1 MATKAQKVL
10 KTEYMKSTGM
20 NPQLAATKYVVNGL
34 KELNLSPQEK
44 QAMKQKLIP
53 IVANRIKNDRG
64 RTKGRA
70 VGIVMREEK
79 ARLKKAAE
87 NI

>member
-1 MATKAQKVL
+1 
-10 KTEYMKSTGM
+10 
-20 NPQLAATKYVVNGL
+20 
-34 KELNLSPQEK
+34 
-44 QAMKQKLIP
+44 MKQKLIP

-87 NI
+87 SI